1 MRIVPEA
8 EALLTNGHHV
18 LLLKI
23 APYATTGYGNALIT
37 RVALIKGL

>member
-1 MRIVPEA
+1 MRMVPEA
-8 EALLTNGHHV
+8 EALLTNRHHV

-23 APYATTGYGNALIT
+23 AACATTGYGNALIT